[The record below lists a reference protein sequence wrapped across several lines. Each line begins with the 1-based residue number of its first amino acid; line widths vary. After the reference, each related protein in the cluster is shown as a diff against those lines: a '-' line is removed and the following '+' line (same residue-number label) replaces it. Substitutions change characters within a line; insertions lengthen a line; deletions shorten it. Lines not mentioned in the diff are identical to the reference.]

1 MRTVI
6 ETARKKPLVRQKP
19 GARRR
24 LENVSTSHVGLRI
37 AARQLNSARVRLGVK
52 WSQVQMGASKIPV
65 HKSRR
70 VQPCRRNSRTDG
82 VPTPGPSQLPGA
94 SPTPRVI
101 FIDGSNREQFLAS
114 RCRSKMTHWHDQKD
128 AILAGRTT
136 DGS

>member
-1 MRTVI
+1 MPKMT
-6 ETARKKPLVRQKP
+6 
-19 GARRR
+19 
-24 LENVSTSHVGLRI
+24 
-37 AARQLNSARVRLGVK
+37 LGVK
-52 WSQVQMGASKIPV
+52 WSQVQMGASKIRV

-114 RCRSKMTHWHDQKD
+114 RCRSDMTHWHDQKD
-128 AILAGRTT
+128 AIFAGRTT
-136 DGS
+136 EASKRPGTVKPWVASLSRSG